1 MDFVC
6 KEGDG
11 VTCIS
16 LYLFQSKNTIFSPYP
31 SLFPFFMVPFG
42 QPLAL
47 LIPKNVG
54 PFFWGKPKRQKTRI
68 TPQNG
73 ASQHIPENA

>member
-11 VTCIS
+11 VTHIS

-31 SLFPFFMVPFG
+31 SLFPLFMVPFG

-47 LIPKNVG
+47 LIPKKRRAL
-54 PFFWGKPKRQKTRI
+54 FLGKTQKT
-68 TPQNG
+68 
-73 ASQHIPENA
+73 ENKNYSPKWCISTHS